1 MGVIKAIKHYAIPPK
16 CENDPPKTC
25 PAVDNI
31 DLSGL
36 VPKAWESRY
45 DELELNEGNRLRTEQ
60 TGGYTPQG
68 GCTDGVSIYRALVEN
83 DDQPTKLQKL
93 DMMGNIILE
102 RTDTSYGHAND
113 MTYCAK
119 DGLLYIA
126 HSSSTSIVY
135 KVDPINLTLVD
146 TIDIGRTIW
155 GIDYN
160 ATDDLFILGGVGDAY
175 LSVYTYD
182 FNFMYRIKPNNAF
195 TGMVRQGITSND
207 NYIFVSLDNAYGTIL
222 ENEKGSRIAVY
233 TWNGLFIKML
243 HLDIKEIEFAALHEN
258 NLIIGTY
265 EGRDQEDVKSGEL
278 YKVTFDLYPGQT
290 NITGRPTDVSG
301 GLNNLQRLP
310 EGTPIRLW
318 RGTASNGSV
327 TLKVP
332 SRMAVNE
339 NEPFRTLKF
348 YFKGANQQIFEWKPM
363 NTGTVALREI
373 DITEA
378 VEDTTIRIREARL
391 TYNPS
396 TKTFTF
402 ESNQLQELKHDF
414 SEDKI
419 TFTKDKEGTL
429 ASLIELTEI
438 WGII

>member
-1 MGVIKAIKHYAIPPK
+1 MGAIKPIKHYAIPPK
-16 CENDPPKTC
+16 CENDPPKSC

-31 DLSGL
+31 DLTHL
-36 VPKAWESRY
+36 MPKSWESRY
-45 DELELNEGNRLRTEQ
+45 DELELNEGNRLRNDQ

-68 GCTDGVSIYRALVEN
+68 GCTDGTYIYRAMVEN
-83 DDQPTKLQKL
+83 DEQPTRLQKI
-93 DMMGNIILE
+93 DMTGAVVME
-102 RTDTSYGHAND
+102 KTDTSYGHAND
-113 MTYCAK
+113 MTYCSK
-119 DGLLYIA
+119 DGLLYIT

-135 KVDPINLTLVD
+135 KVDPITLTLVD

-182 FNFMYRIKPNNAF
+182 FNFMYRIKPDNQF
-195 TGMVRQGITSND
+195 TGMVRQGITSNE

-222 ENEKGSRIAVY
+222 GNEQGSRLAVY

-243 HLDIKEIEFAALHEN
+243 HLSISEIEFAALNGNEI
-258 NLIIGTY
+258 IIGTY
-265 EGRDQEDVKSGEL
+265 EGRDADDVKSGML
-278 YKVTFDLYPGQT
+278 YKVAYDLYPGQT

-310 EGTPIRLW
+310 EGTPVRLW
-318 RGTASNGSV
+318 RGTANSGTI

-348 YFKGANQQIFEWKPM
+348 YYKGANQCIFEYKPS
-363 NTGTVALREI
+363 NAGTVALREI

-391 TYNPS
+391 TYTPS
-396 TKTFTF
+396 TKTYKFD
-402 ESNQLQELKHDF
+402 SNQIQEIKHDY

-419 TFTKDKEGTL
+419 TFAKNPEGV
-429 ASLIELTEI
+429 ANIEISEI